1 MNPNLKPRWLPG
13 QSGNPGGRPR
23 MSEEHRSIISLSRI
37 EILKLISKYGRMT
50 GDQLQE
56 AGKSGSTPVIE
67 LAIASIFLHSVKNG
81 DYARLAFLLEQAL
94 GKVPTSAITDEE
106 AQARKELQ
114 ELSDSELLK
123 LVKEKIP
130 EFEDV
135 SRGTK

>member
-1 MNPNLKPRWLPG
+1 MHPGMKSKWLPG

-23 MSEEHRSIISLSRI
+23 MPDELRAITSLSRI
-37 EILKLISKYGRMT
+37 EILKLVSKYARMSM
-50 GDQLQE
+50 DELQE
-56 AGKSGSTPVIE
+56 AGKSRSTPLVE
-67 LAIASIFLHSVKNG
+67 LSIASIFLHTVKNG